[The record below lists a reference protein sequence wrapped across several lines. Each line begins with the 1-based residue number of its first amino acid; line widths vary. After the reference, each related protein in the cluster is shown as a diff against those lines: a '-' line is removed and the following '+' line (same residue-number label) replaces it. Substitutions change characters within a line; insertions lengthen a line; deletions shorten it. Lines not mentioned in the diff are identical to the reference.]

1 MAGPR
6 PHGKE
11 ERKVRKEIRKVN
23 TENKT
28 KRFMV
33 LIVAFALGG
42 MILVLAAR
50 LMGMG
55 SMVYQQQRFI
65 QWTDELGQFG
75 PWATESVWATEKKD
89 AYLVGQELKDDEG
102 KKYTKVYAFFAQ
114 EDGSWETADFAP
126 AKGADKAVFTF
137 AEGKLQGSIL
147 MMKDSLSF
155 VVTGTQGETP
165 LAEDQ
170 NGLVF
175 LRQEGEPATQALPF
189 ALPEAE

>member
-1 MAGPR
+1 M
-6 PHGKE
+6 
-11 ERKVRKEIRKVN
+11 RKEIRKLK

-28 KRFMV
+28 KRFMG

-50 LMGMG
+50 LMMMG
-55 SMVYQQQRFI
+55 GMVYQQQRFT
-65 QWTDELGQFG
+65 QWTDELGQMG
-75 PWATESVWATEKKD
+75 PWATESIWATEKKD
-89 AYLVGQELKDDEG
+89 AYLVGQERKDDEG
-102 KKYTKVYAFFAQ
+102 KRYTKVYAFFAR

-137 AEGKLQGSIL
+137 EAGKLQGSVL

-175 LRQEGEPATQALPF
+175 LRQEGDPETAELPF
-189 ALPEAE
+189 DLPGEE